1 MIILSAFCL
10 IAGIISVIL
19 YRKKSSSTSNENGRI
34 PHDEDEQLI
43 LEDRR

>member
-1 MIILSAFCL
+1 MIILSAFFL

-19 YRKKSSSTSNENGRI
+19 FRKNSSASSEEIRRI

-43 LEDRR
+43 LEDK